1 MYMKVAFTIASLA
14 QQTLM
19 IALECRA
26 LMEARVLM
34 TSTASD
40 ADALLDLLENSV
52 KQVCG
57 YGSFRAQFLHNLS
70 LPQ

>member
-19 IALECRA
+19 IALECRV
-26 LMEARVLM
+26 LMAARVSM

-40 ADALLDLLENSV
+40 ADASLDLLENSV
-52 KQVCG
+52 KRVCVYG
-57 YGSFRAQFLHNLS
+57 YFR
-70 LPQ
+70 PQQAMK